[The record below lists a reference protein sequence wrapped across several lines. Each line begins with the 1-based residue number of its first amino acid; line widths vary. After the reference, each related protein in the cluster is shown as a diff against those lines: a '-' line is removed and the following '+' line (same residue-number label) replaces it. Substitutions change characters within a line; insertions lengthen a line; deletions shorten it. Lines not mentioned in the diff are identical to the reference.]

1 MVSSAACW
9 ADAAGVAWASGDA
22 ACWWADAARVVCW
35 AGAACSTG
43 ADGAWAAGVAA
54 CWADGAW
61 AGSSLMAA
69 SSASIWAL
77 NWAASSEAP
86 TSWQEL
92 LG

>member
-9 ADAAGVAWASGDA
+9 ADGAGVAWASGDA
-22 ACWWADAARVVCW
+22 ACWWADG
-35 AGAACSTG
+35 AGV
-43 ADGAWAAGVAA
+43 AWASGVAA

-69 SSASIWAL
+69 SSASICAL

-86 TSWQEL
+86 TSWQEPV
-92 LG
+92 G